1 MSLTVTPRQLAQRAE
16 FYHQLAQ
23 LTSAGIGVLPA
34 LEQLKRNP
42 PARSYRESIQRLLN
56 ELEQGRTFAGSL
68 QQLDGWLPEFDIALI
83 DAGER
88 SGRLDACFRL
98 LADYYNDQAR
108 LTKQMISKLI
118 YPVGLIHIAALV
130 FIVVLPFAKSQFN
143 TSLIPLLLIKAA
155 LVLAPLYLGTAF
167 IIYATQSR
175 HGEKWRALV
184 ESLVRWIPLLG
195 KARHFL
201 ALARLSAALE
211 ALISAGVNIIQ
222 AWDLAAS
229 ASGSLALHRAVAAM
243 KPGVVA
249 GQTPAEAIREYSVF
263 PDMFTNVYASGE
275 VSGKL
280 DETLKRLYSH
290 YQEEGTHKLQA
301 FTQWMPRLIYA
312 LVAAMIAYYVIQFW
326 VGYFNQISTITNGF

>member
-1 MSLTVTPRQLAQRAE
+1 MSLTVTPRQFAQRAE

-42 PARSYRESIQRLLN
+42 PARSYREPIQRLLN
-56 ELEQGRTFAGSL
+56 ELEQGRTFAGAL
-68 QQLDGWLPEFDIALI
+68 QQLDDWLPEFDIALI

-108 LTKQMISKLI
+108 LTKQMISQLL
-118 YPVGLIHIAALV
+118 YPVGLVHFAALV
-130 FIVVLPFAKSQFN
+130 FIVVLPFARSQFN
-143 TSLIPLLLIKAA
+143 ASLILLCAKAA
-155 LVLAPLYLGTAF
+155 LVLAPLYLATAF

-184 ESLVRWIPLLG
+184 ESLLRWIPLLG
-195 KARHFL
+195 TARHFL
-201 ALARLSAALE
+201 AIARLSAALE
-211 ALISAGVNIIQ
+211 ALISAGVNMIQ

-229 ASGSLALHRAVAAM
+229 ASGSPALCRAVASM
-243 KPGVVA
+243 KPAVVA
-249 GQTPAEAIREYSVF
+249 GETPAEAIRKHSVF
-263 PDMFTNVYASGE
+263 PVMFANLYASGE

-280 DETLKRLYSH
+280 DETLKRLYTH
-290 YQEEGTHKLQA
+290 YQEEGTHKLQSFA
-301 FTQWMPRLIYA
+301 QWLPRLIYG
-312 LVAAMIAYYVIQFW
+312 LVAGMVAYNVIQFW
-326 VGYFNQISTITNGF
+326 IGYFNQLSTITNGF